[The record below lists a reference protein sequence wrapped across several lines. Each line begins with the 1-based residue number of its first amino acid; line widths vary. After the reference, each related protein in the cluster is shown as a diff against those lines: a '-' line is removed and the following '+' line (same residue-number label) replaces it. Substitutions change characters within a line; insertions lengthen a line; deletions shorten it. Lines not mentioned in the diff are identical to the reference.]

1 MTCENV
7 IRGFENVPYSWWS
20 GSSQHCCKCRKPDET
35 ITDTWVTGWKL
46 IWATLSPSTC
56 PVSRMEDLAV
66 VNTPKGLVQASPHW
80 LQRLG
85 VSYHI
90 LYWRSSTRTS
100 FSCFDLSFSKLG
112 FIYNNK
118 RYQANKQWRRRRK
131 RKKYGQLRIHESRM
145 DQNEMH
151 RKHAFREICKAP
163 WVSKAKLFFEKS
175 VNYPNQFI
183 YPQTEIWIHLET
195 FWRKSNSLNWSK
207 ILTKNC
213 VSLHAN

>member
-20 GSSQHCCKCRKPDET
+20 GSSQNCCKCRKPDET

-112 FIYNNK
+112 FIYNSK
-118 RYQANKQWRRRRK
+118 RYQPNKQWRRSWNCWPKFLYEIIDNNIK
-131 RKKYGQLRIHESRM
+131 RCWKGENNSFKKWI
-145 DQNEMH
+145 
-151 RKHAFREICKAP
+151 II
-163 WVSKAKLFFEKS
+163 LF
-175 VNYPNQFI
+175 
-183 YPQTEIWIHLET
+183 
-195 FWRKSNSLNWSK
+195 SLFS
-207 ILTKNC
+207 
-213 VSLHAN
+213 